1 MRRIRYGAGQDFAG
15 LGRGVALL
23 ALGAVAIVGMAPAR
37 PASAPLNVEDMLS
50 MERIGRVEVAGGG
63 RLVLYEHGGPKE
75 GFTDYG
81 IDDTTASGRVYVYD
95 VARHSAPTP
104 LLHDFPFPNWIG
116 AVSPKGGKLALYWLD
131 HSYVKAGVIDLV
143 SGKLVKF
150 AFNPTFDFQVSAPLW
165 TSEDTLIYSAEPE
178 GAHSPRVDFR
188 RRAALIESE
197 GRERAWKGG
206 TSARVLESH
215 ATEFTPEWRPG
226 SLLRVDA
233 NSGKTTVLAQG
244 KYVELALSPDNR
256 FLAAA
261 RQGHYMRFP
270 PDSGKQTYDAH
281 RLEPRIIDL
290 NPASPQPAVALCQGC
305 QLSGLADFVWSPDGQ
320 RVSFFARFGTEEWER
335 ARFRIFDAEKKSL
348 LEVRHVGLDL
358 ASQRET
364 GAGGNAPVTAIP
376 FADGAL
382 VPARKQLDAK
392 AEPIFTFKEAVSIA
406 RYGLVRSEYEATL
419 GRLDWYFIAPDGT
432 SRAVTSALSDVQS
445 NTVASDRRGLYFLA
459 GNKVVR
465 TELNGTLRD
474 VATLAGP
481 GLLYKLDGSI
491 DDGGRAVAVAANPD
505 DSRTVQFFE
514 GTTERRSVKTA
525 PGIGVPLAVDPRSGV
540 VVFQSMGTNG
550 SALTLVD
557 RAGGIQP
564 ILEINT
570 HLRNVALAK
579 QVMLKYTLP
588 NGEST
593 QACLTLPAN
602 AEPGNPLP
610 MIVSVYPV
618 EGRCRNIWRY
628 GFANTYD
635 DELFTGFGYAVLHP
649 ATPARLLREGS
660 NPAAHWGSL
669 VEAAVSE
676 AVKEGYADKDRLGIW
691 GMSLGGHSVLS
702 TLAQT
707 SIFKAGAAA
716 NGAADFF
723 SNYASLGLVR
733 NMLSDDL
740 FAVGHSVMYEGAPD
754 EGLYIGAPPWE
765 RPEAY
770 AAASPLAHAGTMN
783 TPLML
788 LAGDLDW
795 DYQMAEFD
803 QYYIALLRQGKEA
816 VYVQYMG
823 EGHGN
828 FSPDNVRDTWK
839 RLHEWFDTH
848 LGVHQKGVH
857 QK

>member
-1 MRRIRYGAGQDFAG
+1 MHRIRSCVAQDFAG
-15 LGRGVALL
+15 PGRAVALV
-23 ALGAVAIVGMAPAR
+23 ALGVVAIVGTAAAGA
-37 PASAPLNVEDMLS
+37 ASAPLNIEDMLS
-50 MERIGRVEVAGGG
+50 MERIGSVEVAGGG

-81 IDDTTASGRVYVYD
+81 IDDSTASGRVYVYD
-95 VARHSAPTP
+95 VSKHGSPTP

-116 AVSPKGGKLALYWLD
+116 AVSPKGGKVALYWLD
-131 HSYVKAGVIDLV
+131 HGDVKAGIVDLA
-143 SGKLVKF
+143 SGRLVKF

-165 TSEDTLIYSAEPE
+165 AAEDTLIYSAEPQ

-188 RRAALIESE
+188 RRATVIERE
-197 GRERAWKGG
+197 ARERAWKGG
-206 TSARVLESH
+206 TSAHVLESH

-233 NSGKTTVLAQG
+233 NSGKTTVLAEG
-244 KYVELALSPDNR
+244 KYVELVLSPDKR

-261 RQGHYMRFP
+261 RQGRYMRFP

-335 ARFRIFDAEKKSL
+335 ARFRVFDAEKKSL
-348 LEVRHVGLDL
+348 LEVRHMGLDL

-364 GAGGNAPVTAIP
+364 NNANAPVTAIP

-382 VPARKQLDAK
+382 VPARKQSDPR
-392 AEPIFTFKEAVSIA
+392 AEPIFTFKEAVSNA
-406 RYGLVRSEYEATL
+406 RYGIVRTDYQAAL
-419 GRLDWYFIAPDGT
+419 GRLDWYFIAPDGS
-432 SRAVTSALSDVQS
+432 SRALTSALSDVQS
-445 NTVASDRRGLYFLA
+445 NTVASDRRGLYFLG

-465 TELNGTLRD
+465 AELDGTVRD

-481 GLLYKLDGSI
+481 GLLYKLDGSV
-491 DDGGRAVAVAANPD
+491 DEGGHAVAVVANPD
-505 DSRTVQFFE
+505 NSRTVQFFE
-514 GTTERRSVKTA
+514 GATERKSVKTA
-525 PGIGVPLAVDPRSGV
+525 PGIGFPLAADPRSGV
-540 VVFQSMGTNG
+540 VVFESMGTDG

-557 RAGGIQP
+557 RAGHIQP

-593 QACLTLPAN
+593 QACLLLPAN
-602 AEPGNPLP
+602 AESGKPLP

-618 EGRCRNIWRY
+618 EGRCRGGWRY
-628 GFANTYD
+628 GLANTYD
-635 DELFTGFGYAVLHP
+635 DELFTGFGYAVLSP
-649 ATPARLLREGS
+649 ATPARLLQEGS

-669 VEAAVSE
+669 VEAAVNE
-676 AVKEGYADKDRLGIW
+676 AVKEGYADKERLGVW
-691 GMSLGGHSVLS
+691 GMSLGGHSALS

-707 SIFKAGAAA
+707 NIFKAGAAA

-733 NMLSDDL
+733 SMLSDDL
-740 FAVGHSVMYEGAPD
+740 FAVGHSMMYEGAPE

-770 AAASPLAHAGTMN
+770 AAASPLAHAGAMN

-788 LAGDLDW
+788 MAGDLDW

-816 VYVQYMG
+816 VYVRYMG

-839 RLHEWFDTH
+839 RLHEWFDAH
-848 LGVHQKGVH
+848 LGVHRK
-857 QK
+857 